1 MRTFFFSLLGL
12 VVGYVLGALLW
23 NFAIVMLVSSNT
35 HDRNVEAQMTAAFI
49 GGPIGALVGAIA
61 GWLVARRR

>member
-1 MRTFFFSLLGL
+1 MRTFLITLIGL

-23 NFAIVMLVSSNT
+23 NYAVMNFSSNT
-35 HDRNVEAQMTAAFI
+35 HDRILEGQMTAAFI
-49 GGPIGALVGAIA
+49 GGPIGAIIGVIG